1 MTNLL
6 GASEIRELA
15 AQLDLKPTKKLG
27 QNFVVDSN
35 ICRKIVK
42 LAQVGKDDI
51 ALEIGPGLGSL
62 TLALLDSAQQVV
74 AVEIDDRLAK
84 QLPITVENHG
94 FKNKNLMVINQ
105 DAMQLREISIKPT
118 VLVAN
123 LPYNISVPV
132 LLNTLEHFPSIN
144 RGVVMVQSEV
154 AERLAAKPNNKQY
167 GSPTV
172 KANWWSSLSLSGSV
186 SRSVFWPVPNVDSSL
201 VRFDRHPP
209 LGSENERVATF
220 AVIDLLNTL
229 EHFPS
234 INRGVVMVQ
243 SEVAERLAAKPNNKQ
258 YGSPTVKANWWSSL
272 SLSGSVSRS
281 VFWPVPNV
289 DSSLVRFDRHPPL
302 GSENERVATFAVID
316 QAFAKRRKMMRAAL
330 NQLTGTDS
338 EKLLLDSGI
347 DPTIRGEAL
356 SVAQFFQIGKQVI
369 KHNSSK

>member
-94 FKNKNLMVINQ
+94 FKNKDLMVINQ

-132 LLNTLEHFPSIN
+132 LLNI
-144 RGVVMVQSEV
+144 
-154 AERLAAKPNNKQY
+154 
-167 GSPTV
+167 
-172 KANWWSSLSLSGSV
+172 
-186 SRSVFWPVPNVDSSL
+186 
-201 VRFDRHPP
+201 
-209 LGSENERVATF
+209 
-220 AVIDLLNTL
+220 L

-316 QAFAKRRKMMRAAL
+316 QAFAKRRKMMRSAL
-330 NQLTGTDS
+330 NQLIGTDA

>member
-27 QNFVVDSN
+27 QNFVVDAN

-62 TLALLDSAQQVV
+62 TLALLDSAKQVV

-84 QLPITVENHG
+84 QLPTTVENHG
-94 FKNKNLMVINQ
+94 FKNKDLMVINQ

-132 LLNTLEHFPSIN
+132 LLNILEHFPSIN

-186 SRSVFWPVPNVDSSL
+186 
-201 VRFDRHPP
+201 
-209 LGSENERVATF
+209 A
-220 AVIDLLNTL
+220 
-229 EHFPS
+229 
-234 INRGVVMVQ
+234 
-243 SEVAERLAAKPNNKQ
+243 
-258 YGSPTVKANWWSSL
+258 
-272 SLSGSVSRS
+272 RS

-316 QAFAKRRKMMRAAL
+316 QAFAKRRKMMRSAL
-330 NQLTGTDS
+330 NQLIGTDA